1 MDALDKAV
9 KAAGG
14 VTSLAAALGVRQSA
28 VSNWK
33 SRSSIPAAQVLGIER
48 ATGVSRHELC
58 PEIFG
63 AAAVLAPVTKQQLLE
78 KLGLSTD
85 AHLAIVLSLPVE
97 QVALWP
103 SAGAVPALPQ
113 VLRLLGIGD
122 QAPVAPVSLDLDA
135 DRIGPV
141 DTA

>member
-63 AAAVLAPVTKQQLLE
+63 AAADLAPVTKQQLLE

-122 QAPVAPVSLDLDA
+122 QVSVAPVSLDPDA

>member
-14 VTSLAAALGVRQSA
+14 VTSLAIALGVRQSA

-33 SRSSIPAAQVLGIER
+33 SRSRIPAAQALGIER

-63 AAAVLAPVTKQQLLE
+63 AAAELAPVTKQQLLD
-78 KLGLSTD
+78 KVGLSSD
-85 AHLAIVLSLPVE
+85 AHLAKVLGLPVD
-97 QVALWP
+97 QVAAWP
-103 SAGAVPALPQ
+103 ITGPVPAVPQ
-113 VLRLLGIGD
+113 VLQLLGIAA
-122 QAPVAPVSLDLDA
+122 QAPAAPISTDPDA

>member
-63 AAAVLAPVTKQQLLE
+63 AAADLAPVTKQQLLE

-122 QAPVAPVSLDLDA
+122 QAAVAPVSLDPDA

>member
-63 AAAVLAPVTKQQLLE
+63 AAADLAPVTKQQLLE

-122 QAPVAPVSLDLDA
+122 QAPVAPVSLDPDA